1 MDYALRKEEEANR
14 EEEMKRN
21 ANREAALQYK
31 KYLEELMIK
40 EVHFPYLL
48 LICKL
53 LLGVIK
59 INGSSSYFLIFLYYL
74 QAEDTAFVDEINKRE
89 EEKVW
94 KARDDALKAREDA
107 RQYLMQAVDEGRK
120 QQIASKRE
128 MSEKEREEGQL
139 FARKFLDEASEAVQR
154 YCQL

>member
-1 MDYALRKEEEANR
+1 M
-14 EEEMKRN
+14 
-21 ANREAALQYK
+21 
-31 KYLEELMIK
+31 
-40 EVHFPYLL
+40 
-48 LICKL
+48 
-53 LLGVIK
+53 
-59 INGSSSYFLIFLYYL
+59 YYL

-154 YCQL
+154 YCQLQKGFCFLFVVIINYIWVCDTERKRLL